1 MSRWNLRPEV
11 MVEAR
16 DDGGVDLLDPLFE
29 RLMHLDAAMVA
40 SLDEGDDVALA
51 ELDVRH
57 FRSCPE
63 ADALR
68 RAAWYARLRPEPAAP
83 SVPSVDCRPLAQ
95 AVAALAWA
103 DAWRDAER
111 WRRLIEGGRA
121 GGGPRCLSGLIP
133 TALAAEAAAQ
143 AASLPLSP
151 MATSV
156 VTGSRALVDEQVGG
170 ALALVRGLFDAP
182 EARAAF
188 GAALGRELARG
199 LVLNAWAL
207 MPGERMAVH
216 PDGARYAAT
225 LVVGL
230 NAGWTAGDGGA
241 IAFGEPG
248 SDGLHVRSRWLPH
261 LGDVLVFAP
270 TADTWHAV
278 EPPTRPRYTLSG
290 WWLG

>member
-1 MSRWNLRPEV
+1 MI
-11 MVEAR
+11 EAR

-29 RLMHLDAAMVA
+29 RLVHLDAETVSA
-40 SLDEGDDVALA
+40 LDEADASSLA
-51 ELDVRH
+51 ALDVRH
-57 FRSCPE
+57 LRACPE

-68 RAAWYARLRPEPAAP
+68 RAAWYARLRPEPVALP
-83 SVPSVDCRPLAQ
+83 VPPVDCRPLAA
-95 AVAALAWA
+95 AVAALGWA

-111 WRRLIEGGRA
+111 WRRLIEDGRA

-133 TALAAEAAAQ
+133 TGLAAAAADQ
-143 AASLPLSP
+143 AASLPRLP
-151 MATSV
+151 MATPV

-170 ALALVRGLFDAP
+170 ALAETRGLFDAP

-188 GAALGRELARG
+188 GAALGRDLALG
-199 LVLNAWAL
+199 LLLNAWAL

-225 LVVGL
+225 LVIGL

-248 SDGLHVRSRWLPH
+248 SDGLRVRARWLPH
-261 LGDVLVFAP
+261 LGDVLLFAP

-278 EPPTRPRYTLSG
+278 EPPTRPRATLSG